1 VFKEALP
8 STRAGKPLTKVPP
21 PPPIRS
27 LGPYQIVKELGKGS
41 TGMVQLA
48 VHVDTK
54 EQVAIKSVIRI
65 RPGMDLPKNSKE
77 SVTQREK
84 RIFREASVLYLLKH
98 PNIVGLR
105 DFFICDEYF
114 CMIFEYVEGIQML
127 DYIISNGKLKEKAAI
142 KFMRQLVSAVG
153 KHNEFYFVLP
163 ILYRLLSSKFNC
175 PSRFED

>member
-1 VFKEALP
+1 MASVTRYSHYQNQQLKLVFKEALP
-8 STRAGKPLTKVPP
+8 SNRAGKPLAKVPP

-27 LGPYQIVKELGKGS
+27 LGPYQIIKELGKGS
-41 TGMVQLA
+41 TGRVELA

-54 EQVAIKSVIRI
+54 EHVAIKSVMRI

-77 SVTQREK
+77 SVSQREK

-98 PNIVGLR
+98 PNIVSLR

-127 DYIISNGKLKEKAAI
+127 DYIISNGKLKEKTAI

-153 KHNEFYFVLP
+153 RQNEHYLP
-163 ILYRLLSSKFNC
+163 Y
-175 PSRFED
+175 

>member
-1 VFKEALP
+1 
-8 STRAGKPLTKVPP
+8 
-21 PPPIRS
+21 
-27 LGPYQIVKELGKGS
+27 
-41 TGMVQLA
+41 
-48 VHVDTK
+48 VDTK